1 MTNIREL
8 AVDVLLE
15 ILEKDKYSHLVIRD
29 VLQKYD
35 YLEGRDKAF
44 LKRVVEGTL
53 ERRLQLDYVLNR
65 FSKVPVAKM
74 KPFIR
79 TLLRMSVYQ
88 ILFMDGVPER
98 AVCNEAVK
106 LCKKRSF
113 HNLQGFVNGVLRN
126 IARNQSEIVYPDKEK
141 DLAEALS
148 VLYSMPK
155 WLVEKFLK
163 ERGEEVTEKMLKAFL
178 QPQPVTLRCSEKLTE
193 EERSVL
199 VKEWQKAGAVVTQHS
214 YLPYAYRIENAEGIS
229 NLSGF
234 SEGMFTVQDVSSM
247 LVCEVAGIKAQDK
260 VIDVCA
266 SPGGKAVHA
275 AEKLQGTGVVSARDL
290 TEYKVSLIRDNIDR
304 MQLSNCEALVWDAC
318 RIRKEDVETADV
330 VLADLPCSGLGIM
343 GKKKDIRYHSSLQG
357 LRDLAALQREILSCV
372 YQYVKPGGVLI
383 YSTCT
388 VNPAENEENVRW
400 FTKQYPFEAE
410 SLEKYLPK
418 QLKEDGKN
426 GMLQLLPGVHEADG
440 FFIARLRRI

>member
-126 IARNQSEIVYPDKEK
+126 IARNQSEIAYPDKEK

-343 GKKKDIRYHSSLQG
+343 GKKKDIRYHASLQG